1 MLKSH
6 QDRNQ
11 LQMMSLESFVAKDSI
26 VRVIDV
32 FVDLLDLNEIGFIIK
47 GQINNGAPAFHA
59 ADLLKLYYYGYS
71 NRVRTSRRLAREAIT
86 NFEAIW
92 LIKGCRPGYKTIA
105 DFRKDNPKAL
115 KKVFTIFNRFL
126 LEQDLFDKDTVAVD
140 GSKFQGQNSTK
151 NNYNEKKVKQHLDH
165 IEKKT
170 QEYLEEMDRL
180 DEVEKETEI
189 EQAFKA
195 EQKIEISK
203 KLDHLQKRKLK
214 YEDLDQK
221 VKAAREE
228 GHTQV
233 STTDPDARALPK
245 RMNVVQVGYN
255 IITAADIK
263 NKLITN
269 FKVANQ
275 LDTYQL
281 YDVAKDARV
290 VLQKKEDEKL
300 TAIADKGFDTGSE
313 LKACAENN
321 ITTIVAVKKR
331 LSNKQNKAFAKNQF
345 YFDEEKNE
353 YRCPEN
359 QVLKSNGKWYQ
370 KKAYSQH
377 RAEYKFQRYTC
388 SLNICRACPHK
399 IDCVGQSNLDKSK
412 GRIIERSDFETY
424 IEENTERYKLNKE
437 LYQKRQA
444 TVEHQFGIIKRQ
456 WGFDYTLLKTKK
468 KVEAEFA
475 IIFACYNLKRSM
487 SILGI
492 PELIKR
498 LKAAFAS
505 VNVLLGA
512 ILSIFKTTSLSRYF
526 PAFIKSK
533 NYHGLELSY

>member
-11 LQMMSLESFVAKDSI
+11 LQIMSLDSIVAKDSI
-26 VRVIDV
+26 VRVIDA
-32 FVDLLDLNEIGFIIK
+32 FVDILDLEEIGFIIK
-47 GQINNGAPAFHA
+47 GKIKNGAPAYRA

-71 NRVRTSRRLAREAIT
+71 NRVRSSRRLEREAIT
-86 NFEAIW
+86 NLEAIW
-92 LIKGCRPGYKTIA
+92 LMKGCRPSYKTIA

-115 KKVFTIFNRFL
+115 EKVFKALNRFL
-126 LEQDLFDKDTVAVD
+126 LEQDLFDTETVAVD

-170 QEYLEEMDRL
+170 QQYLDEMDRL
-180 DEVEKETEI
+180 DQVEKETEI
-189 EQAFKA
+189 EL
-195 EQKIEISK
+195 EQRIEISK
-203 KLDHLQKRKLK
+203 KLDHLQKRKTK
-214 YEDLDQK
+214 YDDLDQK
-221 VKAAREE
+221 VKAARQE
-228 GHTQV
+228 GHTQI

-255 IITAADIK
+255 IITAADLK

-281 YDVAKDARV
+281 SEVAGDAKAL
-290 VLQKKEDEKL
+290 LQKKKDDTFTVL
-300 TAIADKGFDTGSE
+300 ADKGFDTGSE
-313 LKACAENN
+313 LQACAEND

-331 LSNKQNKAFAKNQF
+331 LSNKKNKAFAKNQF

-359 QVLKSNGKWYQ
+359 HPLKSNGNWYQ

-377 RAEYKFQRYTC
+377 RAEYKFQRYIC
-388 SLNICRACPHK
+388 SHSICVACPHK
-399 IDCVGQSNLDKSK
+399 IDCVGAPLKQRK
-412 GRIIERSDFETY
+412 GRFIERSESESY
-424 IEENTERYKLNKE
+424 VEENTERYQLNKE

-444 TVEHQFGIIKRQ
+444 TVEHQYGIIKRQ

-475 IIFACYNLKRSM
+475 IIFTCYNLRRSM

-498 LKAAFAS
+498 LKAAFAF
-505 VNVLLGA
+505 VNVLLEA

-526 PAFIKSK
+526 PVFIKSK
-533 NYHGLELSY
+533 NYHALE

>member
-1 MLKSH
+1 MLKKH

-11 LQMMSLESFVAKDSI
+11 LQMMSLDSAVDKNSI

-32 FVDLLDLNEIGFIIK
+32 FVDLLDLKEIGFIIK
-47 GQINNGAPAFHA
+47 GQIKNGAPAFHA

-71 NRVRTSRRLAREAIT
+71 NRVRSSRRLQREAIT
-86 NFEAIW
+86 NLEAIW
-92 LIKGCRPGYKTIA
+92 LIKGCRPSYKTIA

-115 KKVFTIFNRFL
+115 KNVFTIFNRFL
-126 LEQDLFDKDTVAVD
+126 LEQDLFDTDTVAID

-170 QEYLEEMDRL
+170 QQYLEEMDQL
-180 DEVEKETEI
+180 DLVEKETEI
-189 EQAFKA
+189 EV
-195 EQKIEISK
+195 EQRIEISK
-203 KLDHLQKRKLK
+203 KLDHLHKRKLK
-214 YEDLDQK
+214 YDDLDLK

-228 GHTQV
+228 GHTQF
-233 STTDPDARALPK
+233 SAIDPDARALPK

-255 IITAADIK
+255 IITAADLK

-281 YDVAKDARV
+281 AEVAADARV
-290 VLQKKEDEKL
+290 VLQKKKDEKL
-300 TAIADKGFDTGSE
+300 TALADKGFDTGSE
-313 LKACAENN
+313 LKACAEND

-331 LSNKQNKAFAKNQF
+331 LSNKKNKAFAKNQF

-353 YRCPEN
+353 YYCPEN

-424 IEENTERYKLNKE
+424 IEENTERYQLNKE

-444 TVEHQFGIIKRQ
+444 TVEHQYGIIKRQ

-468 KVEAEFA
+468 KVNGEFA
-475 IIFACYNLKRSM
+475 IIFTCYNLRRSM

-492 PELIKR
+492 QELIKQ
-498 LKAAFAS
+498 LKAAFS
-505 VNVLLGA
+505 FVNVVLWT
-512 ILSIFKTTSLSRYF
+512 ILSIFQITSLEQHF
-526 PAFIKSK
+526 PSFLKCK
-533 NYHGLELSY
+533 NYHALELSY

>member
-1 MLKSH
+1 MLKTH

-11 LQMMSLESFVAKDSI
+11 LQMMSLDSAISKNSI

-32 FVDLLDLNEIGFIIK
+32 FVDLLDLKEIGFIIK
-47 GQINNGAPAFHA
+47 GQIKNGAPAFHA

-71 NRVRTSRRLAREAIT
+71 NRVRSSRRLQRETIT
-86 NFEAIW
+86 NLEAIW
-92 LIKGCRPGYKTIA
+92 LIKGCRPSYKTIA
-105 DFRKDNPKAL
+105 NFRKDNPKAL
-115 KKVFTIFNRFL
+115 KKVFTIFNQFL
-126 LEQDLFDKDTVAVD
+126 LKQDLFDTETVAID

-170 QEYLEEMDRL
+170 QQYLDEMDHL
-180 DEVEKETEI
+180 DLVEKETEI
-189 EQAFKA
+189 EL
-195 EQKIEISK
+195 EQRIEISK
-203 KLDHLQKRKLK
+203 KLDHLQKRKTK
-214 YEDLDQK
+214 YDDLEQK

-228 GHTQV
+228 GHTQF
-233 STTDPDARALPK
+233 SAIDPDARALPK

-255 IITAADIK
+255 IITAADLK

-281 YDVAKDARV
+281 SEVAADARV
-290 VLQKKEDEKL
+290 VLQKKKDEKL
-300 TAIADKGFDTGSE
+300 TVLADKGFDIGSE
-313 LKACAENN
+313 LKACAEND

-331 LSNKQNKAFAKNQF
+331 LSNKKNKAFAKNNF
-345 YFDEEKNE
+345 YFDEDKNE

-359 QVLKSNGKWYQ
+359 QPLKTNGTWYT

-377 RAEYKFQRYTC
+377 RAEYKFQRFIC
-388 SLNICRACPHK
+388 SHSICGKCPHK
-399 IDCVGQSNLDKSK
+399 IDCVGSPLKQNK
-412 GRIIERSDFETY
+412 GRFIERSESEPY

-456 WGFDYTLLKTKK
+456 WGFDYTLLKTMK
-468 KVEAEFA
+468 KVNGEFA
-475 IIFACYNLKRSM
+475 IIFTCFNLRRSI

-492 PELIKR
+492 AELIKR
-498 LKAAFAS
+498 LKTVFQS
-505 VNVLLGA
+505 LCTSFSL
-512 ILSIFKTTSLSRYF
+512 ILS
-526 PAFIKSK
+526 FITA
-533 NYHGLELSY
+533 

>member
-11 LQMMSLESFVAKDSI
+11 LQMTSLESAVDKNSI

-32 FVDLLDLNEIGFIIK
+32 FVDLLDLKEIGFIIK
-47 GQINNGAPAFHA
+47 GQIKNGAPAFHA

-71 NRVRTSRRLAREAIT
+71 NRVRSSRRLQREATT
-86 NFEAIW
+86 NLEAIW
-92 LIKGCRPGYKTIA
+92 LIKGCRPSYKTIA

-115 KKVFTIFNRFL
+115 KKVFTIFNQFL
-126 LEQDLFDKDTVAVD
+126 LEQDLFDADTVAVD

-170 QEYLEEMDRL
+170 QQYLDEMDRL
-180 DEVEKETEI
+180 DQVEKETEI
-189 EQAFKA
+189 EL
-195 EQKIEISK
+195 EQRIEISK
-203 KLDHLQKRKLK
+203 KLDHLQKRKDK
-214 YEDLDQK
+214 YDDLEQK

-228 GHTQV
+228 GHTQF
-233 STTDPDARALPK
+233 STTDPDTRALPK

-255 IITAADIK
+255 IITAADLK

-281 YDVAKDARV
+281 SDIAADARV
-290 VLQKKEDEKL
+290 VLKKKKDQKL
-300 TAIADKGFDTGSE
+300 TVLADKGFDTGSE
-313 LKACAENN
+313 LKACAEND

-331 LSNKQNKAFAKNQF
+331 LSNKKNKAFAKNKF
-345 YFDEEKNE
+345 YFDEDKNE

-359 QVLKSNGKWYQ
+359 QPLKTNGTWYT

-377 RAEYKFQRYTC
+377 RAEYKFQRYIC
-388 SLNICRACPHK
+388 SHSICGKCPHK
-399 IDCVGQSNLDKSK
+399 IDCVGSPLKQNK
-412 GRIIERSDFETY
+412 GRFIERSESEPY
-424 IEENTERYKLNKE
+424 IEENIERYKLNKE

-456 WGFDYTLLKTKK
+456 WGFDYTLLKTMK
-468 KVEAEFA
+468 KVNGEFA
-475 IIFACYNLKRSM
+475 IIFTCFNLRRGM

-498 LKAAFAS
+498 LKVAFCF
-505 VNVLLGA
+505 VNVLLWL
-512 ILSIFKTTSLSRYF
+512 ILTNSNPSFQIAQNKHFTF
-526 PAFIKSK
+526 SK
-533 NYHGLELSY
+533 N

>member
-1 MLKSH
+1 MLKPH

-11 LQMMSLESFVAKDSI
+11 LQMMSLDSAVPKNSI

-32 FVDLLDLNEIGFIIK
+32 FVDLLDLQEIGFIIK
-47 GQINNGAPAFHA
+47 GQIKNGAPAFHA

-71 NRVRTSRRLAREAIT
+71 NRVRSSRRLQRETIT
-86 NFEAIW
+86 NLEAIW
-92 LIKGCRPGYKTIA
+92 LIKGCRPSYKTIA
-105 DFRKDNPKAL
+105 DFRKNNPKAL

-126 LEQDLFDKDTVAVD
+126 LNQDLFDTKTVAID

-170 QEYLEEMDRL
+170 QQYLDEMDRL
-180 DEVEKETEI
+180 DQVEKETEI
-189 EQAFKA
+189 EL
-195 EQKIEISK
+195 EQRIEISK
-203 KLDHLQKRKLK
+203 KLDHLQIRKTK
-214 YEDLDQK
+214 YDDLNQK
-221 VKAAREE
+221 VKAARAE
-228 GHTQV
+228 GHTQFSAV
-233 STTDPDARALPK
+233 DPDARALPK

-255 IITAADIK
+255 VITAADLK

-281 YDVAKDARV
+281 SEVANDAKV
-290 VLQKKEDEKL
+290 LLQKKEGDSFSVL
-300 TAIADKGFDTGSE
+300 ADKGFDTGSE
-313 LKACAENN
+313 LKACAEND

-331 LSNKQNKAFAKNQF
+331 LSNKKNKAFAKDQF
-345 YFDEEKNE
+345 YFDEAKNE

-359 QVLKSNGKWYQ
+359 HPLKTNGTWY
-370 KKAYSQH
+370 KRKAYTEH
-377 RAEYKFQRYTC
+377 RAAYKFQRFIC
-388 SLNICRACPHK
+388 SHTICSACPHK
-399 IDCVGQSNLDKSK
+399 IDCVGAPLKQRR
-412 GRIIERSDFETY
+412 GRFIDRSESESY
-424 IEENTERYKLNKE
+424 IEENTERYQLNKE

-475 IIFACYNLKRSM
+475 IIFTCFNLRRSI

-492 PELIKR
+492 SELIKR
-498 LKAAFAS
+498 LKDAFS
-505 VNVLLGA
+505 FVITFFTV
-512 ILSIFKTTSLSRYF
+512 ILIH
-526 PAFIKSK
+526 SK
-533 NYHGLELSY
+533 PFFQILKNNHFTFSKI

>member
-1 MLKSH
+1 MLKTH

-11 LQMMSLESFVAKDSI
+11 LQMLSLDTAVDKNSI

-32 FVDLLDLNEIGFIIK
+32 FVDLLDLKEIGFIVK
-47 GQINNGAPAFHA
+47 GQIKNGAPAFHA

-71 NRVRTSRRLAREAIT
+71 NRVRSSRRLDREATT
-86 NFEAIW
+86 NLEAIW

-105 DFRKDNPKAL
+105 NFTKDNPKAL
-115 KKVFTIFNRFL
+115 KKVFRIYNRFL
-126 LEQDLFDKDTVAVD
+126 LGQGLFDTECVGID

-151 NNYNEKKVKQHLDH
+151 NNYNEKKVTQHLNH
-165 IEKKT
+165 IEKQT
-170 QEYLEEMDRL
+170 QHYLKEMDRL
-180 DEVEKETEI
+180 DEVETETEI
-189 EQAFKA
+189 EL
-195 EQKIEISK
+195 EQRIELSE
-203 KLDHLQKRKLK
+203 KLNHLQKRKDK
-214 YEDLDQK
+214 YVDLDQK
-221 VKAAREE
+221 VKAARAD

-255 IITAADIK
+255 VVIAADLK

-275 LDTYQL
+275 LDTYL
-281 YDVAKDARV
+281 LADVAKDARV
-290 VLQKKEDEKL
+290 VLQKKKDEKL
-300 TAIADKGFDTGSE
+300 TVLADKGFDTGSE
-313 LKACAENN
+313 LKACAEND

-331 LSNKQNKAFAKNQF
+331 LSNKKNKAFAKNKF
-345 YFDEEKNE
+345 YYDEEKNE

-359 QVLKSNGKWYQ
+359 EALKTNGTWYQ
-370 KKAYSQH
+370 KKAYGQH

-412 GRIIERSDFETY
+412 GRIIERSNFESY

-437 LYQKRQA
+437 LYRNRQA
-444 TVEHQFGIIKRQ
+444 IVEHQFGIIKRQ

-475 IIFACYNLKRSM
+475 IIFTCYNLRRSV

-492 PELIKR
+492 PELIER
-498 LKAAFAS
+498 LKAAFVF
-505 VNVLLGA
+505 VNVLLQA
-512 ILSIFKTTSLSRYF
+512 ILK
-526 PAFIKSK
+526 KSK
-533 NYHGLELSY
+533 PSFSIIKNNHFTFSKN

>member
-11 LQMMSLESFVAKDSI
+11 LQMLSLDSAVDKNSI

-32 FVDLLDLNEIGFIIK
+32 FVDLLDLKEIGFIIK
-47 GQINNGAPAFHA
+47 GQIKNGAPAFHA

-71 NRVRTSRRLAREAIT
+71 NRVRSSRRLQREATT
-86 NFEAIW
+86 NLEAIW
-92 LIKGCRPGYKTIA
+92 LIKGCRPSYKTIA
-105 DFRKDNPKAL
+105 DFRKNNPKAL

-126 LEQDLFDKDTVAVD
+126 LKQNLFDTETVAID

-170 QEYLEEMDRL
+170 QQYLEEMDRL
-180 DEVEKETEI
+180 DQVEKETEI
-189 EQAFKA
+189 EI
-195 EQKIEISK
+195 EQRIEISQ
-203 KLDHLQKRKLK
+203 KLDHLQKRKTQYDNL
-214 YEDLDQK
+214 EQK
-221 VKAAREE
+221 VKTAREE
-228 GHTQV
+228 GHTQF
-233 STTDPDARALPK
+233 SAIDPDARALPK

-255 IITAADIK
+255 IITAADLK

-281 YDVAKDARV
+281 SEVANDAKV
-290 VLQKKEDEKL
+290 LLQKKDDESFTVL
-300 TAIADKGFDTGSE
+300 ADKGFDTGSE

-331 LSNKQNKAFAKNQF
+331 LSNKKNKAFAKDQF

-359 QVLKSNGKWYQ
+359 HPLKTNGSWY
-370 KKAYSQH
+370 KRKAYNQH
-377 RAEYKFQRYTC
+377 RAEYQFQRYTC
-388 SLNICRACPHK
+388 SHTICSVCPHK
-399 IDCVGQSNLDKSK
+399 IDCVGAPLQQRK
-412 GRIIERSDFETY
+412 GRFIDRSESESY
-424 IEENTERYKLNKE
+424 VEENTERYQLNKE

-444 TVEHQFGIIKRQ
+444 TIEHQFGIIKRQ

-468 KVEAEFA
+468 KVDGEFS
-475 IIFACYNLKRSM
+475 IIFTCYNLRRSI

-498 LKAAFAS
+498 LEVAFIFVKVMLS
-505 VNVLLGA
+505 L
-512 ILSIFKTTSLSRYF
+512 ILSFFKPSFYY
-526 PAFIKSK
+526 SK
-533 NYHGLELSY
+533 NRCFKI